1 MSSKINTD
9 KETYNLYFKTDEI
22 KENVFKGA
30 SSSEKYILLANE
42 TLQKENRDLSSKIKN
57 LENNIGEL
65 QEEIDGYD
73 NSKRYTKGLLK
84 NLVELEKLRN
94 NIAIINKDITKLTN
108 KNIIDYQSKIQ
119 KYIYCLYAFMFS
131 MVAVLW
137 EFRIM
142 YNFDILFL
150 ILIIVINL
158 SFIQTVINKFST
170 PLFEDK
176 FTEIN
181 STQSKI
187 DTINRG
193 QDYLCDL
200 VDMI

>member
-1 MSSKINTD
+1 
-9 KETYNLYFKTDEI
+9 
-22 KENVFKGA
+22 
-30 SSSEKYILLANE
+30 
-42 TLQKENRDLSSKIKN
+42 
-57 LENNIGEL
+57 
-65 QEEIDGYD
+65 
-73 NSKRYTKGLLK
+73 
-84 NLVELEKLRN
+84 
-94 NIAIINKDITKLTN
+94 
-108 KNIIDYQSKIQ
+108 
-119 KYIYCLYAFMFS
+119 MFS
-131 MVAVLW
+131 IVAVLW

-142 YNFDILFL
+142 YNFDIMFL

-158 SFIQTVINKFST
+158 CFIQTVINKFST

-181 STQSKI
+181 STQTKI